1 MSRLLSCALFALM
14 IASFCDLAVADN
26 LAWARLAKLT
36 KDKGLPVNFK
46 RPGEA
51 FGLPNSN
58 NAYPSYQVPYD
69 ETDGTAHHLTVYED
83 ASKAVHL
90 IATSFDK
97 ESEAYRLGHAYLVSP
112 TGELIAALE
121 GIDIKKRVAGGMGGS
136 GCGRRWQSPE
146 QTEVLK
152 KRLATGG
159 GKYLSLRRSQTGKKV
174 PAGSRSARRVLA
186 GGGMVARR
194 SGRSDVQE
202 PSAITCDP
210 SVLAMPRSACNSH
223 YGHLDFATLRP
234 SSSPGS
240 AAC

>member
-83 ASKAVHL
+83 GSKAVHL

-121 GIDIKKRVAGGMGGS
+121 GIDINKRVAGGMGGQWLWAQMAVS
-136 GCGRRWQSPE
+136 RANGSFEKEVSYWRGKIPQLETEPDREEGSDWEQKCEKGSCRWWNGRE
-146 QTEVLK
+146 K
-152 KRLATGG
+152 KWA
-159 GKYLSLRRSQTGKKV
+159 
-174 PAGSRSARRVLA
+174 
-186 GGGMVARR
+186 
-194 SGRSDVQE
+194 E
-202 PSAITCDP
+202 
-210 SVLAMPRSACNSH
+210 
-223 YGHLDFATLRP
+223 
-234 SSSPGS
+234 
-240 AAC
+240 

>member
-90 IATSFDK
+90 VATSFDK
-97 ESEAYRLGHAYLVSP
+97 ESEAYRLGPRVSRFP
-112 TGELIAALE
+112 NG
-121 GIDIKKRVAGGMGGS
+121 
-136 GCGRRWQSPE
+136 
-146 QTEVLK
+146 
-152 KRLATGG
+152 
-159 GKYLSLRRSQTGKKV
+159 
-174 PAGSRSARRVLA
+174 
-186 GGGMVARR
+186 
-194 SGRSDVQE
+194 
-202 PSAITCDP
+202 
-210 SVLAMPRSACNSH
+210 
-223 YGHLDFATLRP
+223 
-234 SSSPGS
+234 
-240 AAC
+240 